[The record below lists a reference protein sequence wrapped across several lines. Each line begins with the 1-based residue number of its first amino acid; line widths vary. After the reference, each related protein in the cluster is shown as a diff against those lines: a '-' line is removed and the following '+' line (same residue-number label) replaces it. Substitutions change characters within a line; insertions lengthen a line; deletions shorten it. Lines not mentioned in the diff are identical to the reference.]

1 MKALLYS
8 VLTLVLIARLC
19 NPEFRES
26 TRIHFENKSNYCVN
40 FTFPGEETSL
50 YEDLDTT
57 MTSYYMRISHT
68 AVLPHTSRRISS
80 PADTFED
87 WIPKGAEAFSMF
99 VYSWDRNLD
108 CYENDLYYV
117 RYDLTLDDIY
127 SLCDN
132 DGVLHAS
139 YPPSPEMKHIKM
151 WPPYEEVIKNA
162 EKKLSCYETIL
173 R

>member
-8 VLTLVLIARLC
+8 ILTLVLIARLC

-40 FTFPGEETSL
+40 FTFPGEKTSL

-57 MTSYYMRISHT
+57 MTSYHGRVCQVD
-68 AVLPHTSRRISS
+68 VLPQTSRRISS
-80 PADTFED
+80 PADTFEE
-87 WIPKGAEAFSMF
+87 WIPKGSEFFSLF
-99 VYSWDRNLD
+99 VFEQLPGSSGSEL
-108 CYENDLYYV
+108 YENDEYYV

-132 DGVLHAS
+132 DGVLHVS

-162 EKKLSCYETIL
+162 EKN
-173 R
+173 

>member
-1 MKALLYS
+1 MKTLLYS

-26 TRIHFENKSNYCVN
+26 TRIHFENKASYWVN
-40 FTFPGEETSL
+40 FTFPGEHTSL

-57 MTSYYMRISHT
+57 MTSYDMCVCNVC
-68 AVLPHTSRRISS
+68 VLSHTSRIISS

-87 WIPKGAEAFSMF
+87 WIPKGREAFSMF
-99 VYSWDRNLD
+99 VYSSDWNLD

-132 DGVLHAS
+132 NGVLHVS

-162 EKKLSCYETIL
+162 EKN
-173 R
+173 